1 MTFINDTYHNN
12 AVNSGW
18 FVGIVVKRNRVY
30 ATYSYPT
37 HHVRKYRP
45 TSEGWI
51 RDYSYHK

>member
-30 ATYSYPT
+30 ATYSSPT

-45 TSEGWI
+45 SSEGWI
-51 RDYSYHK
+51 RDYCYRS